1 MKQEAVYLL
10 DGSAYVHRAY
20 HAIRSLSNSS
30 GFPTNAI
37 FGFTRMIL
45 KLLEEKKP
53 SYLAVILDAKGPTF
67 RHEIFKDY
75 KANRPPMPEDLRV
88 QLPYIKEILEGLN
101 LKVLEVRGYEADDVI
116 ATLAR
121 VGEEEGREVIVI
133 SGDKDFRQ
141 ILSPAVVLWDTM
153 KDSRLDHDGFVR
165 RYGLSPM
172 QIIDVMGLAGDPSDN
187 IPGVKGV
194 GEKTAL
200 DLVRRFGSLEE
211 VLRRVD
217 ELKKERLKEN
227 LKLDR
232 ERALLSK
239 ELVKIDR
246 FVPLEE
252 NIEDLR
258 VGVPE
263 SQKLAEIFDHLEFS
277 ALRERYSSNHQ
288 EIATAP
294 CASQ

>member
-1 MKQEAVYLL
+1 MKQESVYLV
-10 DGSAYVHRAY
+10 DGSSYVHRAY
-20 HAIRSLSNSS
+20 HAIRNLSNSR
-30 GFPTNAI
+30 GLPTNAI

-45 KLLEEKKP
+45 KLLDEKKP

-67 RHEIFKDY
+67 RHELFKDY
-75 KANRPPMPEDLRV
+75 KANRPPMPEALQV
-88 QLPYIKEILEGLN
+88 QLPYIKRILEGLN
-101 LKVLEVRGYEADDVI
+101 VKVLQVEGVEADDVI

-121 VGEEEGREVIVI
+121 VGEEEGREVVVI

-141 ILSPAVVLWDTM
+141 ILSSAVVLWDTM
-153 KDSRLDHDGFVR
+153 KDSRLDYDGFVR
-165 RYGLSPM
+165 RYGLTPP

-187 IPGVKGV
+187 IPGVRGV

-211 VLRRVD
+211 VLVRVD

-239 ELVKIDR
+239 ELVKIER

-263 SQKLAEIFDHLEFS
+263 SQKLVEIFEDLEFRD
-277 ALRERYSSNHQ
+277 LRERYSRPRS
-288 EIATAP
+288 
-294 CASQ
+294 